1 MKDKKK
7 LDTEETRGNVPHLKD
22 IYKKRYGSGWETQYK
37 KDVDWVIKY
46 LTGICEKIDKLRDCC
61 KDSYIQNQID
71 TVCELVNS
79 TLYKLKFLK

>member
-1 MKDKKK
+1 MISGHWESEMKDKKK

-46 LTGICEKIDKLRDCC
+46 LTGIENGK
-61 KDSYIQNQID
+61 S
-71 TVCELVNS
+71 
-79 TLYKLKFLK
+79 

>member
-46 LTGICEKIDKLRDCC
+46 LTGIENGK
-61 KDSYIQNQID
+61 S
-71 TVCELVNS
+71 
-79 TLYKLKFLK
+79 